1 MLRKS
6 IDCREY
12 PGDIKCSVALS
23 ADSEDELMEAAM
35 QHLTSVH
42 KYKDTHEV
50 RELIR
55 NGMTEGTP
63 LK

>member
-6 IDCREY
+6 IDCREH
-12 PGDIKCSVALS
+12 PGDIKCSVTLS

-35 QHLTSVH
+35 QHLTAVH
-42 KYKDTHEV
+42 KYKDTREV
-50 RELIR
+50 RETIR
-55 NGMTEGTP
+55 NGMTDGTP